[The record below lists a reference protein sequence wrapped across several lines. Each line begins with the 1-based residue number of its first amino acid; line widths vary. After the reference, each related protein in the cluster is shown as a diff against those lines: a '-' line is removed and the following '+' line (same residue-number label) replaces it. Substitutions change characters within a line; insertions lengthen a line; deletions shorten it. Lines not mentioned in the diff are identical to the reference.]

1 MQRTAGRRYAV
12 AAVGTGLLLSLSVAL
27 PGAARATSP
36 RLASAQARAATL
48 SAAVDRLELTAEAAA
63 EAYDAATEA
72 MTQLGAQQVLAAAQL
87 DDAQAA
93 TSRAL
98 ARKAADV
105 RALYIAH
112 GQVGIL
118 GDVLTGGRPADLLD
132 RARVASAVFGAD
144 AATTGGAATDGE
156 EAAGI
161 AQHVVD
167 LTNRQRRLAADAARS
182 ADRVQASITAMSS
195 LLAGADAD
203 VRRIIEAERRAR
215 AAAAAQAFA
224 RRLAAA
230 QRAAAQARALAART
244 ASTASGTGEAGRM
257 GAGSAG
263 GFAASAADLPAPTP
277 AAAAAIR
284 AALSKL
290 GAPYQWGASGPDRF
304 DCSGLTSWAYAQ
316 AGVTLP
322 RTSRGQWSAGPHPTL
337 ADLAPGDLL
346 FWGTNPATPATIHH
360 VALYLGGGRM
370 VAAPHT
376 GAVVSIRSVY
386 ATGYVGA
393 VRPTSG

>member
-1 MQRTAGRRYAV
+1 MAGRRYAV
-12 AAVGTGLLLSLSVAL
+12 AAVGTGLLLSLSVVL
-27 PGAARATSP
+27 PGAAGATSP

-48 SAAVDRLELTAEAAA
+48 SAAVDRLELTAESAA

-98 ARKAADV
+98 AKKAADV

-161 AQHVVD
+161 ARHVAD

-215 AAAAAQAFA
+215 AAAAAQVFA

-244 ASTASGTGEAGRM
+244 TSTASGTGEAGRM

-263 GFAASAADLPAPTP
+263 SAGGFAGSAADLPAPTP

-284 AALSKL
+284 AALGKL

-322 RTSRGQWSAGPHPTL
+322 RTSREQWSAGPHPTL

-346 FWGTNPATPATIHH
+346 FWGTNPANPATIHH